1 MHGMLTYSQIVS
13 QWIQGEGD
21 GRGSE
26 PLVTLADD
34 SPHDKAARDADSS
47 EPLVSVVTLVDAPP
61 HVEAARDADSSEPLV
76 SVVTLVD
83 APPHEVAAR
92 DADSSEA
99 HVPPTTPPHPST
111 SHRLQKAAL
120 ERSLTV
126 E

>member
-1 MHGMLTYSQIVS
+1 MSIDACLNGIVAPYTVEILMQGMLCYSETTAQEVAEVLVLGE
-13 QWIQGEGD
+13 GEGD
-21 GRGSE
+21 GSE
-26 PLVTLADD
+26 PLVTLAD
-34 SPHDKAARDADSS
+34 
-47 EPLVSVVTLVDAPP
+47 APP
-61 HVEAARDADSSEPLV
+61 HDEAARDADSSEPLV